1 MPSCPISPSFGCLIG
16 RLKMSITSKILK
28 ILRTL
33 RNKKHN
39 FQKCQASQWQV
50 TDSQWLEC
58 PNFFICKTGVV
69 CMHVCVHVCV
79 YMCKPEVNFKHPCS
93 VAFHLVF
100 WDMVSHFYL
109 KFTHST
115 RLASQEAPDIFLLH
129 LPGAGIFNSCPCS
142 SNTLLTWDIPSPRD
156 DFYSTYFLEFWRG
169 AHDQM

>member
-16 RLKMSITSKILK
+16 RLKMRITSKILR

-33 RNKKHN
+33 RNKKPN
-39 FQKCQASQWQV
+39 FPKCQARQWQV
-50 TDSQWLEC
+50 TDSQWLKC
-58 PNFFICKTGVV
+58 PNFFICKTGDV

-79 YMCKPEVNFKHPCS
+79 CVYMCKPEVSFKHPCS

-129 LPGAGIFNSCPCS
+129 LPGAGIFNFIMTSGKELMS
-142 SNTLLTWDIPSPRD
+142 LLIKHFTDLGYP
-156 DFYSTYFLEFWRG
+156 
-169 AHDQM
+169 